1 MSIDP
6 LAYLLPV
13 NFGCIL
19 LFFLHSFQPYLHK
32 KMRTKMLRP
41 ISILADNG
49 TGLREPYSKPLGD
62 CIFEL
67 RAKIGSDISRVL
79 YFFFVERRVII
90 TNGFVKKHRKHF
102 LLK

>member
-32 KMRTKMLRP
+32 KMRTKMLRT

-49 TGLREPYSKPLGD
+49 TELREPYSKPLGD

-67 RAKIGSDISRVL
+67 RAKAGSDISRVL